1 MLSSLR
7 ISVFSKRAALVAWI
21 LLGVGRAF
29 AGDRLRDCPCF
40 SNYPN
45 SVVVESGPRGV
56 QMCGAEY
63 DLSTGAARRSFVD
76 DLSACGVDAA
86 APERGEDVVVT
97 TTVARYQCLPR

>member
-7 ISVFSKRAALVAWI
+7 ISVFRNALR
-21 LLGVGRAF
+21 LSLGFYSVGRAF